1 MDAVSAVSGIITVVS
16 AVTKLAKSLNEVR
29 DRYNN
34 VALNTTLVA
43 SQLNSIRA
51 ALEAIAE
58 WRTTTQDNSRPS
70 QQLDEDLAISLNCC
84 AILITVIDSKLGEAG
99 YTPGVKQKI
108 RHLWLEDV
116 LKEYLSNLE
125 GQVRSL
131 QLLLTIFQCR
141 TTSEQKQ
148 RLEQEESRTV
158 MDQLRVET
166 ASLNV
171 DSDALSIFSL
181 DPSINLEVDSILMK
195 HPAYINAYGK
205 VSSSIVKFEAMTL

>member
-1 MDAVSAVSGIITVVS
+1 MEVVGAVSGVLTVVS

-51 ALEAIAE
+51 ALEAIAD
-58 WRTTTQDNSRPS
+58 WRTTSNDNSKPS
-70 QQLDEDLAISLNCC
+70 RQLDEDLAISLNCC

-99 YTPGVKQKI
+99 YTPGMKQKI

-131 QLLLTIFQCR
+131 QLLLTIFQW
-141 TTSEQKQ
+141 
-148 RLEQEESRTV
+148 
-158 MDQLRVET
+158 
-166 ASLNV
+166 
-171 DSDALSIFSL
+171 
-181 DPSINLEVDSILMK
+181 
-195 HPAYINAYGK
+195 
-205 VSSSIVKFEAMTL
+205 